1 MYEKASE
8 DKLKFIQKGLKD
20 YSSQRNYDFGPNSR
34 ENTSILSKYISHRI
48 INEYDL
54 VREVLSQ
61 YNLQKV
67 DKFIQEI
74 FWRVYWKGWLE
85 HRSEVWRDFVDSDPT
100 YSEEEY
106 KKAINGETGI
116 ECFDDWVKELKT
128 ENYLHNHTRMWFASI
143 WIFTLNL
150 PWELGARFF
159 MKHLFD
165 GDAASNT
172 LSWRWVAG
180 IQTQGKNYLAR
191 ESNIRKFTNQRY
203 TNTSLNENALPLENP
218 KIYPLQEVRHLHTKQ
233 KYKDLV
239 LFESDLN
246 VNERYSFF
254 KNYENIYLVL
264 LDNKNRNIKLDEKVL
279 NFKRILQEAFA
290 NEISNSQIIDEDT
303 FMSLND
309 KFDVLYPSIGENM
322 DFLDREF
329 KDIDKLH
336 FIGLKEDIYCW
347 QFSKK
352 GFFNFKKNIPEVINY
367 LLHENDLF
375 NYISNL
381 FFYVYKKIFPKHQN

>member
-1 MYEKASE
+1 MYKEANQEKL
-8 DKLKFIQKGLKD
+8 DFIQKGLKD
-20 YSSQRNYDFGPNSR
+20 YSSQRNYDFGPKSR
-34 ENTSILSKYISHRI
+34 ENISNLSKYISHRI

-54 VREVLSQ
+54 IREILSE

-85 HRSEVWRDFVDSDPT
+85 HRPEVWKDFVNSSPT
-100 YSEEEY
+100 YSQEDY
-106 KKAINGETGI
+106 MKAINGETGI
-116 ECFDDWVKELKT
+116 ECFDDWIKEIKT

-180 IQTQGKNYLAR
+180 IQTQGKNYVAR
-191 ESNIRKFTNQRY
+191 ESNIRKFSNQRFM
-203 TNTSLNENALPLENP
+203 NTALNENATPIENH
-218 KIYPLQEVRHLHTKQ
+218 KIYSIKELRELHTKQ
-233 KYKDLV
+233 KYKNIV

-246 VNERYSFF
+246 VSQRFSFF
-254 KNYENIYLVL
+254 KNYEKVFLLL
-264 LDNKNRNIKLDEKVL
+264 LDNKNRNIKLNEKVL
-279 NFKRILQEAFA
+279 NFKSSLQKAFA
-290 NEISNSQIIDEDT
+290 NKISNSQIINEDD
-303 FMSLND
+303 FKKLNEE
-309 KFDVLYPSIGENM
+309 FDVIYPSVGENM
-322 DFLDREF
+322 DFLSREI
-329 KDIDKLH
+329 KNISTLH
-336 FIGLKEDIYCW
+336 FIGLKEDIFCW

-367 LLHENDLF
+367 LLHKDDLF
-375 NYISNL
+375 N
-381 FFYVYKKIFPKHQN
+381 

>member
-1 MYEKASE
+1 MYEKAAE
-8 DKLKFIQKGLKD
+8 DNSRFIQKGLKD
-20 YSSQRNYDFGPNSR
+20 YSSKRNYDFGPKSR
-34 ENTSILSKYISHRI
+34 ENTSNLSKYISHRI

-54 VREVLSQ
+54 VREILSQ

-67 DKFIQEI
+67 DKFIQEV

-85 HRSEVWRDFVDSDPT
+85 HRPDVWKDFVDSDPT

-106 KKAINGETGI
+106 KKAIDGETGI
-116 ECFDDWVKELKT
+116 ECFDDWVKELKS

-159 MKHLFD
+159 MKYLFD

-203 TNTSLNENALPLENP
+203 MNTSLNENALPLEYP
-218 KIYPLQEVRHLHTKQ
+218 KIYSPQDVRHLHATQ
-233 KYKDLV
+233 KYKNLV

-246 VNERYSFF
+246 VNERSSFF
-254 KNYENIYLVL
+254 KNYENIFLVL

-279 NFKRILQEAFA
+279 NFKRKLQEAFA
-290 NEISNSQIIDEDT
+290 SEISNSRIIDEDT
-303 FMSLND
+303 FMSLNAQ
-309 KFDVLYPSIGENM
+309 FDVLYPSIGENM

-375 NYISNL
+375 N
-381 FFYVYKKIFPKHQN
+381 

>member
-1 MYEKASE
+1 MYEKAKRE
-8 DKLKFIQKGLKD
+8 KLKFIQKGLKD
-20 YSSQRNYDFGPNSR
+20 YSSQRNYDFGPKSR
-34 ENTSILSKYISHRI
+34 ENISNLSKYISHRI

-54 VREVLSQ
+54 IREILSEN
-61 YNLQKV
+61 NLQKV

-85 HRSEVWRDFVDSDPT
+85 HRPEVWKDFVNSSPT
-100 YSEEEY
+100 YSEEDY
-106 KKAINGETGI
+106 MKAINGETGI
-116 ECFDDWVKELKT
+116 ECFDDWIKEIKT

-203 TNTSLNENALPLENP
+203 INTALNENALPLKNP
-218 KIYPLQEVRHLHTKQ
+218 KIYSLQEVRYLHTKQ
-233 KYKDLV
+233 KYKNLV

-246 VNERYSFF
+246 INKRKSFF
-254 KNYENIYLVL
+254 ENYENIFLVL
-264 LDNKNRNIKLDEKVL
+264 LENKKRNIELDDKVL
-279 NFKRILQEAFA
+279 NFKKNLQVAFT
-290 NEISNSQIIDEDT
+290 NEISNTHLIDGDT
-303 FMSLND
+303 FTTFNEE
-309 KFDVLYPSIGENM
+309 FDVMYPSVGENI
-322 DFLDREF
+322 DFLNREKNIEKF
-329 KDIDKLH
+329 H
-336 FIGLKEDIYCW
+336 FIGSKEDIFCW

-367 LLHENDLF
+367 LLHEDDLF
-375 NYISNL
+375 N
-381 FFYVYKKIFPKHQN
+381 

>member
-1 MYEKASE
+1 MYKKAAE
-8 DKLKFIQKGLKD
+8 DKSKFIQKGLKD
-20 YSSQRNYDFGPNSR
+20 YSSKRNYDFGPKSR
-34 ENTSILSKYISHRI
+34 ENTSNLSKYISHRI

-54 VREVLSQ
+54 VREILSQ

-67 DKFIQEI
+67 DKFVQEV

-85 HRSEVWRDFVDSDPT
+85 HRPDVWRDFVDSDPT
-100 YSEEEY
+100 YSEEKY

-116 ECFDDWVKELKT
+116 ECFDDWVKELKS

-159 MKHLFD
+159 IKYLFA

-172 LSWRWVAG
+172 LRWRWVAG

-203 TNTSLNENALPLENP
+203 MNTSLNENALPLENP
-218 KIYPLQEVRHLHTKQ
+218 KIYSLQDVRHLHAAQ
-233 KYKDLV
+233 KYKNLV

-254 KNYENIYLVL
+254 KNYENIFLIL

-279 NFKRILQEAFA
+279 NFKRTLQEAFVS
-290 NEISNSQIIDEDT
+290 EISNSQIIDEDT
-303 FMSLND
+303 FMSLNAP
-309 KFDVLYPSIGENM
+309 FDVLYPSIGENM

-375 NYISNL
+375 N
-381 FFYVYKKIFPKHQN
+381 

>member
-1 MYEKASE
+1 MYEKATE

-20 YSSQRNYDFGPNSR
+20 YSSKRNYDFGPKSR
-34 ENTSILSKYISHRI
+34 ENTSNLSKYISHRI

-54 VREVLSQ
+54 IREVLSQ

-67 DKFIQEI
+67 DKFIQEV

-85 HRSEVWRDFVDSDPT
+85 HRPEVWREFVDSDPT

-239 LFESDLN
+239 LFETDLN
-246 VNERYSFF
+246 VKERYSFF
-254 KNYENIYLVL
+254 ENYDNIYLVL

-279 NFKRILQEAFA
+279 NFKRTLQEAFA

-303 FMSLND
+303 FMSFNAQ
-309 KFDVLYPSIGENM
+309 FDVLYPSIGENM
-322 DFLDREF
+322 DFLVREF
-329 KDIDKLH
+329 NDIDKLH

-375 NYISNL
+375 N
-381 FFYVYKKIFPKHQN
+381 

>member
-1 MYEKASE
+1 MYKKAIE
-8 DKLKFIQKGLKD
+8 DKSNFIQNGLKD
-20 YSSQRNYDFGPNSR
+20 YSSQRNYDFGPKSR

-54 VREVLSQ
+54 VREILSQ

-67 DKFIQEI
+67 DKFIQEV

-233 KYKDLV
+233 KYKNLV
-239 LFESDLN
+239 LFETDLN
-246 VNERYSFF
+246 VKERYSFF
-254 KNYENIYLVL
+254 ENYDNIYLVL

-279 NFKRILQEAFA
+279 NFKRTLQEAFA

-303 FMSLND
+303 FMSLNTQ
-309 KFDVLYPSIGENM
+309 FDVIYPSIGENM

-375 NYISNL
+375 N
-381 FFYVYKKIFPKHQN
+381 

>member
-1 MYEKASE
+1 MYKKAIE
-8 DKLKFIQKGLKD
+8 DKSNFIQNGLKD
-20 YSSQRNYDFGPNSR
+20 YSSQRNYDFGPKSR

-54 VREVLSQ
+54 VREILSQ

-67 DKFIQEI
+67 DKFIQEV

-85 HRSEVWRDFVDSDPT
+85 HRPEVWRDFVDSDPT

-218 KIYPLQEVRHLHTKQ
+218 KIYLLQEVRHLHTKQ

-239 LFESDLN
+239 LFETDLN
-246 VNERYSFF
+246 VKERYSFF
-254 KNYENIYLVL
+254 ENYDNIYLVL

-279 NFKRILQEAFA
+279 NFKRTLQEAFA

-303 FMSLND
+303 FMSFNAQ
-309 KFDVLYPSIGENM
+309 FDVLYPSIGENM
-322 DFLDREF
+322 DFLVREF
-329 KDIDKLH
+329 NDIDKLH

-375 NYISNL
+375 N
-381 FFYVYKKIFPKHQN
+381 

>member
-1 MYEKASE
+1 
-8 DKLKFIQKGLKD
+8 
-20 YSSQRNYDFGPNSR
+20 
-34 ENTSILSKYISHRI
+34 
-48 INEYDL
+48 
-54 VREVLSQ
+54 
-61 YNLQKV
+61 
-67 DKFIQEI
+67 
-74 FWRVYWKGWLE
+74 
-85 HRSEVWRDFVDSDPT
+85 
-100 YSEEEY
+100 
-106 KKAINGETGI
+106 
-116 ECFDDWVKELKT
+116 
-128 ENYLHNHTRMWFASI
+128 MWFASI

-239 LFESDLN
+239 LFETDLN
-246 VNERYSFF
+246 VKERYSFF
-254 KNYENIYLVL
+254 ENYDNIYLVL

-279 NFKRILQEAFA
+279 NFKRTLQEAFA

-303 FMSLND
+303 FISFNAQ
-309 KFDVLYPSIGENM
+309 FDVLYPSIGENM
-322 DFLDREF
+322 DFLVREF
-329 KDIDKLH
+329 NDIDKLH

-375 NYISNL
+375 N
-381 FFYVYKKIFPKHQN
+381 

>member
-1 MYEKASE
+1 MYEKAAE
-8 DKLKFIQKGLKD
+8 DKSRFIQKGLKN
-20 YSSQRNYDFGPNSR
+20 YSSKRNYDFGPKSR
-34 ENTSILSKYISHRI
+34 ENTSNLSKYISHRI

-54 VREVLSQ
+54 VREILSE

-67 DKFIQEI
+67 DKFIQEV

-85 HRSEVWRDFVDSDPT
+85 HRPDVWRDFVDSDPT
-100 YSEEEY
+100 YSEEKY

-116 ECFDDWVKELKT
+116 ECFDDWVKELKS

-159 MKHLFD
+159 MKYLFD

-203 TNTSLNENALPLENP
+203 MNTSLNENALPLENP
-218 KIYPLQEVRHLHTKQ
+218 KIYSLQDVRHLHATQ
-233 KYKDLV
+233 KYKNLV

-254 KNYENIYLVL
+254 KNYENIFLVL

-279 NFKRILQEAFA
+279 NFKRTLQEAFA
-290 NEISNSQIIDEDT
+290 SEISNSQIIDEDT
-303 FMSLND
+303 FMSLNAQ
-309 KFDVLYPSIGENM
+309 FDVLYPSIGENM

-375 NYISNL
+375 N
-381 FFYVYKKIFPKHQN
+381 

>member
-1 MYEKASE
+1 MYKKAIE
-8 DKLKFIQKGLKD
+8 DKSKFIQKRLKD

-34 ENTSILSKYISHRI
+34 ENTSNLSKYISHRI

-67 DKFIQEI
+67 DKFIQEV

-85 HRSEVWRDFVDSDPT
+85 HRPEVWRDFVDSDPT

-239 LFESDLN
+239 LFETDLN
-246 VNERYSFF
+246 VKERYSFF
-254 KNYENIYLVL
+254 ENYDNIYLVL

-279 NFKRILQEAFA
+279 NFKRTLQEAFA

-303 FMSLND
+303 FMSFNAQ
-309 KFDVLYPSIGENM
+309 FDVLYPSIGENM
-322 DFLDREF
+322 DFLVREF
-329 KDIDKLH
+329 NDIDKLH

-375 NYISNL
+375 N
-381 FFYVYKKIFPKHQN
+381 

>member
-67 DKFIQEI
+67 DKFIQEV

-85 HRSEVWRDFVDSDPT
+85 HRPEVWRDFVDSDPT

-159 MKHLFD
+159 IKHLFD

-239 LFESDLN
+239 LFETDLN
-246 VNERYSFF
+246 VKERYSFF
-254 KNYENIYLVL
+254 ENYDNIYLVL

-367 LLHENDLF
+367 LLHGNDLF
-375 NYISNL
+375 N
-381 FFYVYKKIFPKHQN
+381 

>member
-1 MYEKASE
+1 MYKKAIEEKSN
-8 DKLKFIQKGLKD
+8 FVQKGLKD
-20 YSSQRNYDFGPNSR
+20 YSSQRNYDFGPESR
-34 ENTSILSKYISHRI
+34 ENTSNLSKYISHRI

-54 VREVLSQ
+54 VREILSE

-85 HRSEVWRDFVDSDPT
+85 HRPEVWRDFVNSSPT

-106 KKAINGETGI
+106 QKAINGETGI
-116 ECFDDWVKELKT
+116 ECFDDWVKELKI

-203 TNTSLNENALPLENP
+203 MNTSLNENALPLENS
-218 KIYPLQEVRHLHTKQ
+218 KIYSLKEVRHLSTKQ
-233 KYKDLV
+233 KYKNLV

-254 KNYENIYLVL
+254 KNYENIFLIL

-279 NFKRILQEAFA
+279 NFKKTLQEAFA

-303 FMSLND
+303 FMSLNTQ
-309 KFDVLYPSIGENM
+309 FDVLYPSIGENM

-329 KDIDKLH
+329 KDSDKLH

-375 NYISNL
+375 N
-381 FFYVYKKIFPKHQN
+381 

>member
-1 MYEKASE
+1 MYEKAAE
-8 DKLKFIQKGLKD
+8 DKSRFIQKGLKD
-20 YSSQRNYDFGPNSR
+20 YSSQRNYDFGPKSR
-34 ENTSILSKYISHRI
+34 ENTSNLSKYISHRI

-54 VREVLSQ
+54 VREILSE

-67 DKFIQEI
+67 DKFIQEV

-85 HRSEVWRDFVDSDPT
+85 HRPDVWRDFVDSDPT
-100 YSEEEY
+100 YSEEKY
-106 KKAINGETGI
+106 KKAINGDTGI
-116 ECFDDWVKELKT
+116 ECFDDWVKELKS

-159 MKHLFD
+159 MKYLFD

-203 TNTSLNENALPLENP
+203 MNTSLNENALPLENP
-218 KIYPLQEVRHLHTKQ
+218 KIYSLQDVRHLHATQ
-233 KYKDLV
+233 KYKNLV

-254 KNYENIYLVL
+254 KNYENIFLVL

-279 NFKRILQEAFA
+279 NFKRTLQEAFA
-290 NEISNSQIIDEDT
+290 SEISNSQIIDEDT
-303 FMSLND
+303 FMSLNAQ
-309 KFDVLYPSIGENM
+309 FDVLYPSIGENM

-352 GFFNFKKNIPEVINY
+352 GFFNFKKNMPEVINY

-375 NYISNL
+375 N
-381 FFYVYKKIFPKHQN
+381 

>member
-1 MYEKASE
+1 MYEKATE
-8 DKLKFIQKGLKD
+8 DKLKFIQKGLRD
-20 YSSQRNYDFGPNSR
+20 YSSKRNYDLGPESR
-34 ENTSILSKYISHRI
+34 ENTSNLSKYISHRI

-54 VREVLSQ
+54 IREVLSQ

-67 DKFIQEI
+67 DKFIQEV

-85 HRSEVWRDFVDSDPT
+85 HRPEVWREFVDSDPT

-239 LFESDLN
+239 LFETDLN
-246 VNERYSFF
+246 VKERYSFF
-254 KNYENIYLVL
+254 ENYDNIYLVL

-279 NFKRILQEAFA
+279 NFKRTLQEAFA

-303 FMSLND
+303 FISFNAQ
-309 KFDVLYPSIGENM
+309 FDVLYPSIGENM
-322 DFLDREF
+322 DFLVREF
-329 KDIDKLH
+329 NDIDKLH

-375 NYISNL
+375 N
-381 FFYVYKKIFPKHQN
+381 

>member
-1 MYEKASE
+1 MYKKAIE
-8 DKLKFIQKGLKD
+8 DKSNFIQNGLKD
-20 YSSQRNYDFGPNSR
+20 YSSQRNYDFGPKSR

-54 VREVLSQ
+54 VREILSQ

-67 DKFIQEI
+67 DKFIQEV

-85 HRSEVWRDFVDSDPT
+85 HRPEVWRDFVDSDPT

-239 LFESDLN
+239 LFETDLN
-246 VNERYSFF
+246 VKERYSFF
-254 KNYENIYLVL
+254 ENYDNIYLVL

-279 NFKRILQEAFA
+279 NFKRTLQEAFA
-290 NEISNSQIIDEDT
+290 YEISNSQIIDEDT
-303 FMSLND
+303 FMSFNAQ
-309 KFDVLYPSIGENM
+309 FDVLYPSIGENM
-322 DFLDREF
+322 DFLVREF
-329 KDIDKLH
+329 NDIDKLH

-375 NYISNL
+375 N
-381 FFYVYKKIFPKHQN
+381 

>member
-1 MYEKASE
+1 MYKKAIE
-8 DKLKFIQKGLKD
+8 DKSNFIQKGLKD
-20 YSSQRNYDFGPNSR
+20 YSSQRNYDFGPKSR
-34 ENTSILSKYISHRI
+34 KNTSNLSKYISHRI

-54 VREVLSQ
+54 VREILSQ

-67 DKFIQEI
+67 DKFIQEV

-85 HRSEVWRDFVDSDPT
+85 HRPEVWRDFVDSDPT
-100 YSEEEY
+100 YSEQEY

-203 TNTSLNENALPLENP
+203 TNASLNENALPLENP

-239 LFESDLN
+239 LFETDLN
-246 VNERYSFF
+246 VKERYSFF
-254 KNYENIYLVL
+254 ENYDNIYLVL

-279 NFKRILQEAFA
+279 NFKRTLQEAFA

-303 FMSLND
+303 FMSFNAQ
-309 KFDVLYPSIGENM
+309 FDVLYPSIGENM
-322 DFLDREF
+322 DFLVREF
-329 KDIDKLH
+329 NDIDKLH

-352 GFFNFKKNIPEVINY
+352 GFFNFKKNIPEVINF
-367 LLHENDLF
+367 LFHENDLF
-375 NYISNL
+375 N
-381 FFYVYKKIFPKHQN
+381 

>member
-239 LFESDLN
+239 LFETDLN
-246 VNERYSFF
+246 VKERYSFF
-254 KNYENIYLVL
+254 ENYDNIYLVL

-279 NFKRILQEAFA
+279 NFKRTLQEAFA

-303 FMSLND
+303 FMSLNAQ
-309 KFDVLYPSIGENM
+309 FDVLYPSIGENM

-329 KDIDKLH
+329 NDIDKLH

-375 NYISNL
+375 N
-381 FFYVYKKIFPKHQN
+381 

>member
-1 MYEKASE
+1 MYEKANQE
-8 DKLKFIQKGLKD
+8 KLDFIQKGLKD
-20 YSSQRNYDFGPNSR
+20 YSSQRNYDFGPRSR
-34 ENTSILSKYISHRI
+34 ENISNLSKYISHRI

-54 VREVLSQ
+54 IREILSE

-67 DKFIQEI
+67 DKFVQEV

-85 HRSEVWRDFVDSDPT
+85 HRPQVWRDFVDSNPT
-100 YSEEEY
+100 YSEEVY
-106 KKAINGETGI
+106 KKAIIGETGI
-116 ECFDDWVKELKT
+116 ECFDDWIKEIKT

-159 MKHLFD
+159 MKYLFD

-203 TNTSLNENALPLENP
+203 LHTSLNENALPLENH
-218 KIYPLQEVRHLHTKQ
+218 KIYSPQEIGHLHTEQ
-233 KYKDLV
+233 KYKNLV

-246 VNERYSFF
+246 VNERNSFF
-254 KNYENIYLVL
+254 KNYENIFLIV
-264 LDNKNRNIKLDEKVL
+264 LDNTKRNIELDEKVL
-279 NFKRILQEAFA
+279 DFKKTLQEAFT
-290 NEISNSQIIDEDT
+290 NKVSNSRIIKGDDIKK
-303 FMSLND
+303 LN
-309 KFDVLYPSIGENM
+309 KEFDVLYPSIGENL
-322 DFLDREF
+322 DFLNREL
-329 KDIDKLH
+329 KDITKLH
-336 FIGLKEDIYCW
+336 FISSKEDIFCW

-352 GFFNFKKNIPEVINY
+352 GFFNFKKNIPEVVNY
-367 LLHENDLF
+367 LLHKK
-375 NYISNL
+375 NL
-381 FFYVYKKIFPKHQN
+381 FD

>member
-1 MYEKASE
+1 
-8 DKLKFIQKGLKD
+8 
-20 YSSQRNYDFGPNSR
+20 
-34 ENTSILSKYISHRI
+34 
-48 INEYDL
+48 
-54 VREVLSQ
+54 
-61 YNLQKV
+61 
-67 DKFIQEI
+67 
-74 FWRVYWKGWLE
+74 
-85 HRSEVWRDFVDSDPT
+85 
-100 YSEEEY
+100 
-106 KKAINGETGI
+106 
-116 ECFDDWVKELKT
+116 
-128 ENYLHNHTRMWFASI
+128 MWFASI

-159 MKHLFD
+159 MKYLFD

-203 TNTSLNENALPLENP
+203 MNTSLNENALPLENP
-218 KIYPLQEVRHLHTKQ
+218 KIYFPQDVRHVRTIQ
-233 KYKDLV
+233 KYKNLV

-264 LDNKNRNIKLDEKVL
+264 LDNKNRKIKLDEKVL
-279 NFKRILQEAFA
+279 NFKRSLQQAFA

-303 FMSLND
+303 FISLNAQ
-309 KFDVLYPSIGENM
+309 FDVLYPSIGENM

-336 FIGLKEDIYCW
+336 FIGMKEDIYCW

-352 GFFNFKKNIPEVINY
+352 GFFNF
-367 LLHENDLF
+367 
-375 NYISNL
+375 
-381 FFYVYKKIFPKHQN
+381 

>member
-34 ENTSILSKYISHRI
+34 ENTSNLSKYISHRI

-239 LFESDLN
+239 LFETDLN
-246 VNERYSFF
+246 VKERYSFF
-254 KNYENIYLVL
+254 EN
-264 LDNKNRNIKLDEKVL
+264 
-279 NFKRILQEAFA
+279 
-290 NEISNSQIIDEDT
+290 
-303 FMSLND
+303 
-309 KFDVLYPSIGENM
+309 
-322 DFLDREF
+322 
-329 KDIDKLH
+329 
-336 FIGLKEDIYCW
+336 
-347 QFSKK
+347 
-352 GFFNFKKNIPEVINY
+352 
-367 LLHENDLF
+367 
-375 NYISNL
+375 
-381 FFYVYKKIFPKHQN
+381 

>member
-1 MYEKASE
+1 MYEKATE

-20 YSSQRNYDFGPNSR
+20 YSSKRNYDFGPKSR
-34 ENTSILSKYISHRI
+34 ENTSNLSKYISHRI

-54 VREVLSQ
+54 IREVLSQ

-67 DKFIQEI
+67 DKFIQEV

-85 HRSEVWRDFVDSDPT
+85 HRPEVWREFVDSDPT

-159 MKHLFD
+159 MKYLFD

-203 TNTSLNENALPLENP
+203 MNTSLNENALPLENP
-218 KIYPLQEVRHLHTKQ
+218 KIYSLQEVRNLQTQQ
-233 KYKDLV
+233 KYKNLI

-279 NFKRILQEAFA
+279 NFKRTLQEAFA
-290 NEISNSQIIDEDT
+290 SEISNSQIIDEDT
-303 FMSLND
+303 FMSLNAQ
-309 KFDVLYPSIGENM
+309 FDVLYPSIGENM

-352 GFFNFKKNIPEVINY
+352 GFFNFKKNIPKVINY

-375 NYISNL
+375 N
-381 FFYVYKKIFPKHQN
+381 

>member
-1 MYEKASE
+1 MYEKASQE
-8 DKLKFIQKGLKD
+8 KLDFIQKGIKD
-20 YSSQRNYDFGPNSR
+20 YSSQRNYDFGPKSR
-34 ENTSILSKYISHRI
+34 ENISNLSKYISHRI

-54 VREVLSQ
+54 IREILSE

-85 HRSEVWRDFVDSDPT
+85 HRPQVWRDFVDSSPT
-100 YSEEEY
+100 YSEEDY

-203 TNTSLNENALPLENP
+203 MNTSLNENALPLENP
-218 KIYPLQEVRHLHTKQ
+218 KIYSLQEVRHLQTKQ
-233 KYKDLV
+233 KYKNLV
-239 LFESDLN
+239 LFETNLN
-246 VNERYSFF
+246 VDERYSFF
-254 KNYENIYLVL
+254 KNYENIFMVL

-279 NFKRILQEAFA
+279 NFKRTLQEAFA
-290 NEISNSQIIDEDT
+290 IEISNSQIIDEDT
-303 FMSLND
+303 FMSLNAQ
-309 KFDVLYPSIGENM
+309 FDVLYPSIGENM

-375 NYISNL
+375 N
-381 FFYVYKKIFPKHQN
+381 

>member
-1 MYEKASE
+1 MYEKATE
-8 DKLKFIQKGLKD
+8 DKLKFIQKGLRD
-20 YSSQRNYDFGPNSR
+20 YSSKRNYDLGPESR
-34 ENTSILSKYISHRI
+34 ENTSNLSKYISHRI

-54 VREVLSQ
+54 VKEVLSQ

-67 DKFIQEI
+67 DKFIQEV

-85 HRSEVWRDFVDSDPT
+85 HRPEVWRDFVDSDPT

-159 MKHLFD
+159 MKYLFD

-203 TNTSLNENALPLENP
+203 MNTSLNENALPLENP
-218 KIYPLQEVRHLHTKQ
+218 KIYSLQEVRNLQTKQ
-233 KYKDLV
+233 KYKNLI

-279 NFKRILQEAFA
+279 NFKRTLQEAFA

-303 FMSLND
+303 FMSFNAQ
-309 KFDVLYPSIGENM
+309 FDVLYPSIGENM
-322 DFLDREF
+322 DFLVREF
-329 KDIDKLH
+329 NDIDKLH

-375 NYISNL
+375 N
-381 FFYVYKKIFPKHQN
+381 

>member
-1 MYEKASE
+1 MYEKAAE
-8 DKLKFIQKGLKD
+8 DKSRFIQKGLKD
-20 YSSQRNYDFGPNSR
+20 YSSKRNYDFGPKSR
-34 ENTSILSKYISHRI
+34 ENTSNLSKYISHRI

-54 VREVLSQ
+54 VREILSE

-67 DKFIQEI
+67 DKFIQEV

-85 HRSEVWRDFVDSDPT
+85 HRPDVWRDFVDSDPT

-116 ECFDDWVKELKT
+116 ECFDDWVKELKS

-159 MKHLFD
+159 MKYLFD

-203 TNTSLNENALPLENP
+203 MNTSLNENALPLENP
-218 KIYPLQEVRHLHTKQ
+218 KIYSLQDVRHLHATQ
-233 KYKDLV
+233 KYKNLV

-254 KNYENIYLVL
+254 KNYENIFLVL

-279 NFKRILQEAFA
+279 NFKRTLQEAFA
-290 NEISNSQIIDEDT
+290 SEISNSQIIDEDT
-303 FMSLND
+303 FMSLNAQ
-309 KFDVLYPSIGENM
+309 FDVLYPSIGENM

-375 NYISNL
+375 N
-381 FFYVYKKIFPKHQN
+381 

>member
-1 MYEKASE
+1 MYEKATE
-8 DKLKFIQKGLKD
+8 DKLKFIQKGLRD
-20 YSSQRNYDFGPNSR
+20 YSSKRNYDLGPESR
-34 ENTSILSKYISHRI
+34 ENTSNLSKYISHRI

-54 VREVLSQ
+54 VKEVLSQ

-67 DKFIQEI
+67 DKFIQEV

-85 HRSEVWRDFVDSDPT
+85 HRPEVWRDFVDSDPT

-239 LFESDLN
+239 LFETDLN
-246 VNERYSFF
+246 VKERYSFF
-254 KNYENIYLVL
+254 ENYDNIYLLL

-279 NFKRILQEAFA
+279 NFKRTLQEAFA

-303 FMSLND
+303 FMSFNAQ
-309 KFDVLYPSIGENM
+309 FDVLYPSIGENM
-322 DFLDREF
+322 DFLVREF
-329 KDIDKLH
+329 NDIDKLH

-375 NYISNL
+375 N
-381 FFYVYKKIFPKHQN
+381 

>member
-1 MYEKASE
+1 MYKKANQEKL
-8 DKLKFIQKGLKD
+8 DFIQKGLKD
-20 YSSQRNYDFGPNSR
+20 YSSQRNYDFGPKSR
-34 ENTSILSKYISHRI
+34 ENTSNLSKYISHRI

-54 VREVLSQ
+54 IREILSE

-85 HRSEVWRDFVDSDPT
+85 HRPQVWRDFVNSSPT
-100 YSEEEY
+100 YSEKDY
-106 KKAINGETGI
+106 VKAINGETDI
-116 ECFDDWVKELKT
+116 ECFDDWVEEIKT

-203 TNTSLNENALPLENP
+203 INTTLNENALPLDNP
-218 KIYPLQEVRHLHTKQ
+218 KIYSPQEVRYLHTKQ
-233 KYKDLV
+233 KNKNLV
-239 LFESDLN
+239 LFDSDLN
-246 VNERYSFF
+246 INERNSFF
-254 KNYENIYLVL
+254 ENYENIFLIL
-264 LDNKNRNIKLDEKVL
+264 LENKKRNIKLDDKVL
-279 NFKRILQEAFA
+279 NFKKTLQVAFK
-290 NEISNSQIIDEDT
+290 NEISNAQLIDGDT
-303 FMSLND
+303 FMTFNEEFDVMYPSVGENIDFLNREKNID
-309 KFDVLYPSIGENM
+309 KF
-322 DFLDREF
+322 
-329 KDIDKLH
+329 H
-336 FIGLKEDIYCW
+336 FIGSKEDIFCW

-367 LLHENDLF
+367 LLHEDDLF
-375 NYISNL
+375 N
-381 FFYVYKKIFPKHQN
+381 

>member
-1 MYEKASE
+1 MYEKAAE
-8 DKLKFIQKGLKD
+8 DKSRFIQKGLKD
-20 YSSQRNYDFGPNSR
+20 YSSKRNYDFGPKSR
-34 ENTSILSKYISHRI
+34 ENTSNLSKYISHRI

-54 VREVLSQ
+54 VREILSE

-67 DKFIQEI
+67 DKFIQEV

-85 HRSEVWRDFVDSDPT
+85 HRPDVWRDFVDSDPT

-116 ECFDDWVKELKT
+116 ECFDDWVKELKS

-159 MKHLFD
+159 MKYLFD

-203 TNTSLNENALPLENP
+203 MNTSLNENALPLENP
-218 KIYPLQEVRHLHTKQ
+218 KIYSLQDVRHLHATQ
-233 KYKDLV
+233 KYKNLV

-254 KNYENIYLVL
+254 KNYENIFLVL

-279 NFKRILQEAFA
+279 NFKRTLQEAFA
-290 NEISNSQIIDEDT
+290 SEISNSQIIDEDT
-303 FMSLND
+303 FVSLNAQ
-309 KFDVLYPSIGENM
+309 FDVLYPSIGENM

-375 NYISNL
+375 N
-381 FFYVYKKIFPKHQN
+381 

>member
-1 MYEKASE
+1 MYKKANQEKL
-8 DKLKFIQKGLKD
+8 DFIQKGLKD
-20 YSSQRNYDFGPNSR
+20 YSSQRNYDFGPKSR
-34 ENTSILSKYISHRI
+34 ENISNLSKYISHRI

-54 VREVLSQ
+54 IREILSEN
-61 YNLQKV
+61 NLQKV

-85 HRSEVWRDFVDSDPT
+85 HRPEVWKDFVNSSPT
-100 YSEEEY
+100 YSEEDY
-106 KKAINGETGI
+106 MKAINGETGI
-116 ECFDDWVKELKT
+116 ECFDDWIKEIKT

-203 TNTSLNENALPLENP
+203 INTALNENALPLENP
-218 KIYPLQEVRHLHTKQ
+218 KIYSPQEVRYLHTKQ
-233 KYKDLV
+233 KYKNLV

-246 VNERYSFF
+246 INKRKSFF
-254 KNYENIYLVL
+254 ENYENIFLVL
-264 LDNKNRNIKLDEKVL
+264 LENKKRNIELDDKVL
-279 NFKRILQEAFA
+279 NFKKNLQVAFT
-290 NEISNSQIIDEDT
+290 NEISNTHLIDGDT
-303 FMSLND
+303 FTTFNEE
-309 KFDVLYPSIGENM
+309 FDVMYPSVGENI
-322 DFLDREF
+322 DFLNREKNIEKF
-329 KDIDKLH
+329 H
-336 FIGLKEDIYCW
+336 FIGSKEDIFCW

-367 LLHENDLF
+367 LLHEDDLF
-375 NYISNL
+375 N
-381 FFYVYKKIFPKHQN
+381 

>member
-67 DKFIQEI
+67 DKFIQEV

-85 HRSEVWRDFVDSDPT
+85 HRPEVWREFVDSDPT

-239 LFESDLN
+239 LFETDLN
-246 VNERYSFF
+246 VKERYSFF
-254 KNYENIYLVL
+254 ENYDNIYLVL

-375 NYISNL
+375 N
-381 FFYVYKKIFPKHQN
+381 

>member
-1 MYEKASE
+1 MYEKAAE
-8 DKLKFIQKGLKD
+8 DKSKFIQKGLKD
-20 YSSQRNYDFGPNSR
+20 YSSKRNYDFGPKSR
-34 ENTSILSKYISHRI
+34 ENTSNLSKYISHRI

-54 VREVLSQ
+54 VREILSEH
-61 YNLQKV
+61 NLQKV
-67 DKFIQEI
+67 DKFIQEV

-85 HRSEVWRDFVDSDPT
+85 HRPDVWRDFVDSDPT
-100 YSEEEY
+100 YSEEKY

-116 ECFDDWVKELKT
+116 ECFDDWVKELKS

-159 MKHLFD
+159 MKYLFD

-203 TNTSLNENALPLENP
+203 MNTSLNENALPLENP
-218 KIYPLQEVRHLHTKQ
+218 KIYSLQDVRHLHATQ
-233 KYKDLV
+233 KYKNLV

-254 KNYENIYLVL
+254 KNYENIFLVL

-279 NFKRILQEAFA
+279 NFKRTLQAAFA
-290 NEISNSQIIDEDT
+290 SEISNSQIIDEDT
-303 FMSLND
+303 FMSFNAQ
-309 KFDVLYPSIGENM
+309 FDVLYPSIGENM

-375 NYISNL
+375 N
-381 FFYVYKKIFPKHQN
+381 

>member
-1 MYEKASE
+1 MYEKAVE
-8 DKLKFIQKGLKD
+8 DKTRFIQKGLKD
-20 YSSQRNYDFGPNSR
+20 YSSKRNYDFGPKSR
-34 ENTSILSKYISHRI
+34 ENTSNLSKYISHRI

-54 VREVLSQ
+54 VREILSQ

-67 DKFIQEI
+67 DKFVQEV

-85 HRSEVWRDFVDSDPT
+85 HRPDVWKDFVDSDPT

-116 ECFDDWVKELKT
+116 ECFDDWVKELKS

-159 MKHLFD
+159 MKYLFD

-203 TNTSLNENALPLENP
+203 MNTSLNENALPLENP
-218 KIYPLQEVRHLHTKQ
+218 KIYSLQDVRHLHATQ
-233 KYKDLV
+233 KYKNLV

-254 KNYENIYLVL
+254 KNYENIFLVL

-279 NFKRILQEAFA
+279 NFKRTLQEAFA
-290 NEISNSQIIDEDT
+290 SEISNSQIIDEDT
-303 FMSLND
+303 FMSLNAQ
-309 KFDVLYPSIGENM
+309 FDVLYPSIGENM

-375 NYISNL
+375 N
-381 FFYVYKKIFPKHQN
+381 

>member
-1 MYEKASE
+1 MYKKAAE
-8 DKLKFIQKGLKD
+8 DKSKFIQKGLKD
-20 YSSQRNYDFGPNSR
+20 YSSKRNYDFGPKSR
-34 ENTSILSKYISHRI
+34 ENTSNLSKYISHRI

-54 VREVLSQ
+54 VREILSE

-67 DKFIQEI
+67 DKFIQEV

-85 HRSEVWRDFVDSDPT
+85 HRPDVWRDFVDSDPT

-116 ECFDDWVKELKT
+116 ECFDDWVKELKS

-159 MKHLFD
+159 MKYLFD

-203 TNTSLNENALPLENP
+203 MNTSLNENALPLENP
-218 KIYPLQEVRHLHTKQ
+218 KIYFPQDVRHVRTTQ
-233 KYKDLV
+233 KYKNLV

-254 KNYENIYLVL
+254 KNYENIFLVL

-279 NFKRILQEAFA
+279 NFKRTLQEAFA

-303 FMSLND
+303 FMSLNTQ
-309 KFDVLYPSIGENM
+309 FDVIYPSIGENM

-375 NYISNL
+375 N
-381 FFYVYKKIFPKHQN
+381 

>member
-1 MYEKASE
+1 MYKKAIE
-8 DKLKFIQKGLKD
+8 DKSNFVQKGLKD
-20 YSSQRNYDFGPNSR
+20 YSSQRNYDFGPESR
-34 ENTSILSKYISHRI
+34 ENTSNLSKYISHRI

-54 VREVLSQ
+54 VREILSE

-85 HRSEVWRDFVDSDPT
+85 HRPEVWKDFVNSSPT
-100 YSEEEY
+100 YSEEDY
-106 KKAINGETGI
+106 MKAINGETGI
-116 ECFDDWVKELKT
+116 ECFDDWIKEIKT

-239 LFESDLN
+239 LFETDLN
-246 VNERYSFF
+246 VKERYSFF
-254 KNYENIYLVL
+254 ENYDNIYLVL

-279 NFKRILQEAFA
+279 NFKRTLQEAFA
-290 NEISNSQIIDEDT
+290 NEISNSKIIDEDT
-303 FMSLND
+303 FMSLNTQ
-309 KFDVLYPSIGENM
+309 FDVLYPSIGENM

-329 KDIDKLH
+329 KDSDKLH

-375 NYISNL
+375 N
-381 FFYVYKKIFPKHQN
+381 